1 MWLIF
6 EVVLFFLMRN
16 SVLTILLTLLVYTA
30 SVAKVRLVGI
40 DPVNGIVA
48 VKNMYADTQDL
59 SKFWVSY
66 KGMEVQLSSMKLE
79 TGAVKCP
86 PKAYAFFSGFDLGF
100 DSGYVALF
108 DLRYNQTI
116 STPASLVDYIQWG
129 GLGNTWSARADTTK
143 ISGGQKVWDKDS
155 MMKTLPPFSFIG
167 GGDDRGKQFWQS
179 FKLPQLG
186 LRFVAV
192 CPSLDLFAIKNT
204 GSSNIDLGKLFVCS
218 GLNCSDSLK
227 NQPIQLV
234 KGNMDIA
241 KYDTSWFT
249 GLPLGDT
256 AGNLSLFLP
265 LNRHDTVN
273 LLDYVGWGS
282 HQTGYGHLA
291 HSLRWWDTTATVKI
305 AATDTVW
312 YTGNFAR
319 SPLTPQYW
327 QVRKDSIGDT
337 SQVDTLGWLF
347 IQQRPTRVYYS
358 NGLLHIEGQPWQ
370 IYDELDVYTMWGQT
384 IARRT
389 MHPFNLPIPLITP
402 KGIYLLRIRIGSNLY
417 AYKFWVD

>member
-1 MWLIF
+1 M
-6 EVVLFFLMRN
+6 
-16 SVLTILLTLLVYTA
+16 
-30 SVAKVRLVGI
+30 RLVGI
-40 DPVNGIVA
+40 DPVNGVVA

-59 SKFWVSY
+59 SKFWISY

-108 DLRYNQTI
+108 DLRTNLTTI
-116 STPASLVDYIQWG
+116 NTPSALVDYIQWG
-129 GLGNTWSARADTTK
+129 SLGNSWSARADTTL

-155 MMKTLPPFSFIG
+155 VMKTLPPFSFIG
-167 GGDDRGKQFWQS
+167 GSDDRSKQFWQS

-192 CPSLDLFAIKNT
+192 CPSKDLFAIKNT

-218 GLNCSDSLK
+218 GFNCSDSLK

-234 KGNMDIA
+234 KGNIDIA

-249 GLPLGDT
+249 GIPLGDT
-256 AGNLSLFLP
+256 TGNLSLFLP

-282 HQTGYGHLA
+282 HQPGYGHLA
-291 HSLRWWDTTATVKI
+291 HSLRWWDTTASLATVKV
-305 AATDTVW
+305 ATTDTIW

-319 SPLTPQYW
+319 SLQTPHYW
-327 QVRKDSIGDT
+327 QVRKDGIGDT
-337 SQVDTLGWLF
+337 SQVDTTGWLYPKLP
-347 IQQRPTRVYYS
+347 PTKVYYA
-358 NGLLHIEGQPWQ
+358 NGFIYIEGNPLKFYREVMV
-370 IYDELDVYTMWGQT
+370 YDMLGHIQLQKQLQFGNHPISFTAKMGVY
-384 IARRT
+384 ILRLRT
-389 MHPFNLPIPLITP
+389 ESQYYSFKMVV
-402 KGIYLLRIRIGSNLY
+402 Y
-417 AYKFWVD
+417 